1 MKLRRATIGL
11 TYRPGYLKGRM
22 KMKKTEMILQL
33 KADYERYQEGI
44 YLLDGAVPAKL
55 ALPTK

>member
-1 MKLRRATIGL
+1 
-11 TYRPGYLKGRM
+11 
-22 KMKKTEMILQL
+22 MKKTEMILQL